1 MCLPCPLSLPVQ
13 KAPHSVAISS
23 VGLVCWPRTC
33 LRRLALNLCAPQR
46 RATEAPGHEA
56 PARNFGYR
64 GVIHGLRSVAA
75 TDGMLGLWRG
85 LLPRLVL
92 KSVGSSLWYTVYMGC
107 RRHLSDEPS

>member
-1 MCLPCPLSLPVQ
+1 MCAVPPFFACVQ

>member
-1 MCLPCPLSLPVQ
+1 MLASNLPEASRPEPARV
-13 KAPHSVAISS
+13 
-23 VGLVCWPRTC
+23 
-33 LRRLALNLCAPQR
+33 PQR

-92 KSVGSSLWYTVYMGC
+92 KSVGSSL
-107 RRHLSDEPS
+107 